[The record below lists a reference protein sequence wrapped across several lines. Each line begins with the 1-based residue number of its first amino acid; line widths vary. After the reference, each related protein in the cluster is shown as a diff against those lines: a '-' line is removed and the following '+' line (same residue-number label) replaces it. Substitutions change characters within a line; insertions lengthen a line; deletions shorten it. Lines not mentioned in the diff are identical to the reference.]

1 MSKSRNRKP
10 LAKQTFTPIR
20 SSSVSVVEILTM
32 AFEAL
37 WSNKLRT
44 VLTMLGIIIGI
55 TAVIAVTAIGQ
66 GTQKA
71 TEQQLQ
77 SLGTDILQV
86 QAGASRSGAVQQGAG
101 SATTLTLEDAEAIAQ
116 QV

>member
-1 MSKSRNRKP
+1 MTKTYIRRSQSAALNRS
-10 LAKQTFTPIR
+10 A
-20 SSSVSVVEILTM
+20 SVSFAEILRM
-32 AFEAL
+32 SIEAL

-44 VLTMLGIIIGI
+44 MLTMLGIIIGI

-71 TEQQLQ
+71 TEQRLQ

-86 QAGASRSGAVQQGAG
+86 QSGAARSGAVRQGSG
-101 SATTLTLEDAEAIAQ
+101 RC
-116 QV
+116 